1 MHLDYAHFSGK
12 GNFYGRHATAK
23 RRETPFSRT
32 SRSKT
37 HIHIVFPRGWPSCF
51 FCFFLYRGGGAE
63 GREHETGFLCFS
75 PFPAFYFLGLII
87 SPRPYWLC
95 PGFSGFTTGTT
106 YFSPLSSS
114 SSTDNSKPCG
124 PPNRSER
131 EIGRTWKVPLL
142 FLPSQLPEILPLLRK
157 ESAPYTPVP
166 PILSPSASQGR
177 G

>member
-63 GREHETGFLCFS
+63 GREHETGFLCFP
-75 PFPAFYFLGLII
+75 PFPLFISWVLLSLPGHTGYVRVFLALQRERHTSLLFLLPLRRTIRNLAD
-87 SPRPYWLC
+87 PRTEANERSEE
-95 PGFSGFTTGTT
+95 PGRYLSFS
-106 YFSPLSSS
+106 SPLSSR
-114 SSTDNSKPCG
+114 
-124 PPNRSER
+124 RSY
-131 EIGRTWKVPLL
+131 LC
-142 FLPSQLPEILPLLRK
+142 
-157 ESAPYTPVP
+157 
-166 PILSPSASQGR
+166 
-177 G
+177 